1 MEGRSV
7 DTHKGG
13 VSIRTLY
20 DGLQINVHFDW
31 PVLITGGG
39 GCCPILI
46 IFSKSEARSAKPR
59 EKRTATAVNLTLC
72 WRKGHFVFCPGVCCF
87 HRCLLFPAQPAT
99 MVRKPQPRD
108 GGRRVDFLHL
118 QLGFA
123 FDIYNIYIF
132 LFSSS
137 EDWTPIGNRFRVLQE
152 TRDPAD
158 LHLRHLAGL

>member
-72 WRKGHFVFCPGVCCF
+72 
-87 HRCLLFPAQPAT
+87 
-99 MVRKPQPRD
+99 
-108 GGRRVDFLHL
+108 
-118 QLGFA
+118 
-123 FDIYNIYIF
+123 
-132 LFSSS
+132 
-137 EDWTPIGNRFRVLQE
+137 
-152 TRDPAD
+152 
-158 LHLRHLAGL
+158 